1 MKLPTL
7 LNLMI
12 ACVVLP
18 SCKPSG
24 SLAGV
29 HKFDTVT
36 FDLTSTPPVSAT
48 PVPNVWLD
56 TNMEVDGLIGGGNVK
71 TKKPYHIRLDYTD
84 NSSSLTALEI
94 TKVGVTYDD
103 GTVEAATK
111 GLTLPQ
117 RIAVQPYETVNSMS
131 GGRIV
136 KSTVNI
142 LSGMLR
148 DAITRD
154 ESLTLKME
162 GFFTTKA
169 GAKHSFT
176 IDYQYTVRSDKSTKP
191 LEDR

>member
-7 LNLMI
+7 LTLMI
-12 ACVVLP
+12 ACVVMP

-24 SLAGV
+24 SVAGV

-36 FDLTSTPPVSAT
+36 FDLTSPPPVSAT
-48 PVPNVWLD
+48 PIPKVWLD

-71 TKKPYHIRLDYTD
+71 SKKPYHIRLDYTD
-84 NSSSLTALEI
+84 NSSSLAALEI
-94 TKVGVTYDD
+94 TKVRATYDD

-111 GLTLPQ
+111 GLALPH
-117 RIAVQPYETVNSMS
+117 RIAVRPYETVNSMS

-142 LSGMLR
+142 LSGVLK

-154 ESLTLKME
+154 ESLTLEMD
-162 GFFTTKA
+162 GFFTTKS
-169 GAKHSFT
+169 GA
-176 IDYQYTVRSDKSTKP
+176 
-191 LEDR
+191 